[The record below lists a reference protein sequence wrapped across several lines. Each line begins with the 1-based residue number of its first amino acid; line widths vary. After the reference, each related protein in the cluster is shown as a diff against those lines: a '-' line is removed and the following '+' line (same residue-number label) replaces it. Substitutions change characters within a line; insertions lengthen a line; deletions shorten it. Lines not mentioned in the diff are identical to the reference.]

1 MLRLVLA
8 GSKGTGKSSIFS
20 RVSPQ
25 ASGPTKSGASQTIPI
40 APALFSVVTLDFPS
54 PTFSAVTQREFI
66 PQVLSNAHAIIFCL
80 KDSKDDN
87 LKQFTRLSRLCHVS
101 PGLFVIIHKIDR
113 VDRDQQA
120 AVFNEA
126 VATAAEVQIPA
137 DHCFAT
143 SLFDGSLTRAF
154 SQIIARLLPRFA
166 QLRRVV
172 DLFAGSFKS
181 SRVII
186 LDGAT
191 FLPILDS
198 DPGRADQPQAI
209 FEFFLR
215 TYPKRNPLQTLTFE
229 SNSSVAVYAIIS
241 KTAGI
246 FVSST
251 EPSVTTDA
259 IMFNIQ
265 RIVPTLK
272 GLVTPEP

>member
-1 MLRLVLA
+1 MIRLVLA

-25 ASGPTKSGASQTIPI
+25 ASAPTKSGATQTIPI
-40 APALFSVVTLDFPS
+40 PPALFSVVTLDFPS

-87 LKQFTRLSRLCHVS
+87 LKQFTRLSRTCDLS
-101 PGLFVIIHKIDR
+101 PRLFVVLHKIDR
-113 VDRDQQA
+113 LDRDQQA
-120 AVFNEA
+120 AVFGEA
-126 VATAAEVQIPA
+126 VATAAEVQIGA
-137 DHCFAT
+137 DDCFAT

-154 SQIIARLLPRFA
+154 SQIVARLLPKFA
-166 QLRRVV
+166 QLRHVV
-172 DLFAGSFKS
+172 NLFATSFKS
-181 SRVII
+181 SRVIV

-191 FLPILDS
+191 FLPICDS
-198 DPGRADQPQAI
+198 DPGRADQPQPI

-215 TYPKRNPLQTLTFE
+215 TYPKRNPLQTLAFE
-229 SNSSVAVYAIIS
+229 CNSSVVVYAVIGS
-241 KTAGI
+241 TAGI

-259 IMFNIQ
+259 ILFNIQ
-265 RIVPTLK
+265 RIVPLLRR
-272 GLVTPEP
+272 LVTSEP